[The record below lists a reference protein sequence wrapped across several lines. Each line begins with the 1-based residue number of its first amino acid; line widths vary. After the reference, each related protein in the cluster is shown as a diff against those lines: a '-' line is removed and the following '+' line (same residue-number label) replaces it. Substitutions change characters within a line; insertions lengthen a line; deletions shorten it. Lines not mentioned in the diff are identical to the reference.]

1 MTSDDRTESSVKRG
15 PPDPELHAEAASARP
30 WANLPWL
37 LRQKVL
43 LPEPVAGYM
52 ERPALAAR
60 CEALNYRLTMLVAP
74 AGFGKTAVL
83 AQSCRRLRERGIA
96 VAWLSPDEEDGP
108 DALVTYLA
116 FAFEQAGLAVFDQPG
131 AGDEAGHATGPEG
144 ATDTQAGYRINLLIA
159 AVERYHAPCLLALD
173 ELERLTSPGAVE
185 ALNML
190 LRRAPPN
197 LHFAMAYRERPAG
210 LDIAMF
216 LLEGNGTTI
225 AVEDLRFS
233 KPEITAFFDTW
244 LPRRE
249 LDAVA
254 ERSAGW
260 PMALRIHRNAKDEGM
275 PAEIDGDTVA
285 AWIET
290 RLWRGMSDTE
300 RDFVLDLALFD
311 WFDAELL
318 EEATGVRGAA
328 QRIES
333 MRSLTGLLQTTG
345 AGAPK
350 MRLHPLIQQYCSG
363 RRANEDP
370 ERFRTI
376 HAGIAHGLA
385 RRREVVDALRHAVM
399 SNDLR
404 LVGTIAEEAGGLRLA
419 IKQGFEILRAVVGM
433 LSINV
438 FDLYPRLALAR
449 CLVLT
454 VRGDVAEAERTYRE
468 TAAAT
473 SDFTRDREGGDDR
486 ALVIDH
492 LLLQG
497 TLRSTG
503 CKFPALLDMSL
514 GADTIGLAT
523 ATDLEPGLRGMISFG
538 FCAVHNHVA
547 DFANAVEW
555 AERARTQLGPKSYL
569 APYTYYEMGVS
580 AMAQGRPDVAQAYY
594 DRALGLAKRDYLRDS
609 GAVVLGGVLKAEL
622 AFERS
627 GFATQI
633 KAAGASPR
641 LLGESGAPLQ
651 VYAANFGLA
660 VEAALWTGRPD
671 KALALVEDAR
681 EYALRTSRSPLVK
694 FLSALHVSVLLAE
707 HNVGEAT
714 RAWAFND
721 LPEAQDDCLDLARRG
736 WRQTEL
742 LTCTRIRL
750 CIARRDYEL
759 ARSLANQLRRLAVAR
774 GLRRTLMR
782 AEALSMV
789 LEYSAGDSD
798 AAVRHLTVFI
808 GLFQETDY
816 AGALVR
822 DREIAVGLLDQL
834 GAIPSAR
841 TEKLSMILA
850 PVTPDSAQGIGSTLT
865 DGEMEVLER
874 LAQHQRD
881 RQIAADLALTVDGVR
896 YRIRNI
902 FSKLNARSRFDAV
915 HRARAAGV
923 LPENE

>member
-1 MTSDDRTESSVKRG
+1 
-15 PPDPELHAEAASARP
+15 
-30 WANLPWL
+30 
-37 LRQKVL
+37 
-43 LPEPVAGYM
+43 M
-52 ERPALAAR
+52 ERPGLAAR
-60 CEALNYRLTMLVAP
+60 CEALDYRLTMLVAP
-74 AGFGKTAVL
+74 GGFGKTALL

-116 FAFEQAGLAVFDQPG
+116 LAFEQAGLAVFDQPG

-173 ELERLTSPGAVE
+173 ELERLRSPGAVE

-190 LRRAPPN
+190 RRRAPPN

-260 PMALRIHRNAKDEGM
+260 PMALRIHRNAKDEGT

-318 EEATGVRGAA
+318 EEAAGVRGAA

-333 MRSLTGLLQTTG
+333 MRSLTGLLQKTG

-399 SNDLR
+399 SDDVR
-404 LVGTIAEEAGGLRLA
+404 LVGRIAEEAGGLRLA

-438 FDLYPRLALAR
+438 FDLYPRMALAR

-468 TAAAT
+468 TATAT
-473 SDFTRDREGGDDR
+473 SDFTRDRQGGDDR

-497 TLRSTG
+497 MLRSTG
-503 CKFPALLDMSL
+503 CKFPALLGMSL
-514 GADTIGLAT
+514 GADTIGLTT
-523 ATDLEPGLRGMISFG
+523 ATDLEPDLRGMISFG
-538 FCAVHNHVA
+538 LCMVHNHVA

-555 AERARTQLGPKSYL
+555 VERARTQLGPKSHL
-569 APYTYYEMGVS
+569 APHTYYELGAS
-580 AMAQGRPDVAQAYY
+580 AMAQGRPVVAQAYY

-609 GAVVLGGVLKAEL
+609 GAVVLGGILKAEL

-627 GFATQI
+627 GFATQN
-633 KAAGASPR
+633 KPAGASPR
-641 LLGESGAPLQ
+641 LLGESGAPFQ
-651 VYAANFGLA
+651 GYAANFGLA
-660 VEAALWTGRPD
+660 VDAALWYGRPE

-681 EYALRTSRSPLVK
+681 EYALRTSRPPLAK

-707 HNVGEAT
+707 HNVAEAT

-742 LTCTRIRL
+742 LACTRIRL
-750 CIARRDYEL
+750 CIARGDYDL
-759 ARSLANQLRRLAVAR
+759 ARSLAHQLRRLAAAKE
-774 GLRRTLMR
+774 LRRTLMR

-789 LEYSAGDSD
+789 LEYSAGDGD
-798 AAVRHLTVFI
+798 AAVRHLTVLI
-808 GLFQETDY
+808 GLVQETDY
-816 AGALVR
+816 VGALVR
-822 DREIAVGLLDQL
+822 DREIALGLLDQL
-834 GAIPSAR
+834 GEVPSAQ

-850 PVTPDSAQGIGSTLT
+850 PVTANSAQGVGSSLT

-881 RQIAADLALTVDGVR
+881 RQIAAELALTVDGVR
-896 YRIRNI
+896 YRIRNL

-915 HRARAAGV
+915 HKARATGI
-923 LPENE
+923 LPENEQRAPRD